1 MIGWLEGQVGDAWQ
15 DGNRQG
21 LLLICGGVGYEVQVA
36 DALRS
41 TPSGTRLAVHVH
53 HQQRDDG
60 SVLFGF
66 AQKTERDLFRLLISV
81 NGVGPQVAMG
91 LLSSL
96 GTDQLLQAVTHGDG
110 TALCK
115 APGVGKRTA
124 ERLALEWRSRLQERW
139 SQLGGSQ
146 VLSVVE
152 GPTAPRELQGELTST
167 LEALGYGP
175 EEMAGAI
182 ADAAANLSDEAA
194 LEEWLRHCLAW
205 LSRSAA

>member
-1 MIGWLEGQVGDAWQ
+1 MIGWLEGHVGDAWQ

-36 DALRS
+36 EALLA
-41 TPSGTRLAVHVH
+41 TPCGTSLAIHVH

-66 AQKTERDLFRLLISV
+66 AQKAERDLFRLLISV

-96 GTDQLLQAVTHGDG
+96 GLEQLLQAVAHSDG
-110 TALCK
+110 AALCR

-139 SQLGGSQ
+139 SQLGGSG
-146 VLSVVE
+146 VLSLVE
-152 GPTAPRELQGELTST
+152 GPAAPSELQRELTTT

-175 EEMAGAI
+175 EEMTKAI
-182 ADAAANLSDEAA
+182 GDAAASLNAEAA